1 MDRTSGEVAPDAS
14 RERFRDAFQ
23 AAAIG
28 MALIGWDGA
37 LLEANDAFCAIVGYE
52 QDQLDT
58 LTLRDITHS
67 DDLEP
72 YADCVRQMLD
82 GTISSCQMEKRYVHR
97 DGRAVW
103 ILLTASLVK
112 DAGGTPLYVIA
123 QVQDINDRK
132 VAEEVL
138 ETAAAEQ
145 SATLESVRYRALHDV
160 LTELPNHALFLDRLD
175 QSVLLAQRE
184 SACLALLFVDLDR
197 FKQVNDTLGHRIG
210 DLLLQHVGHR
220 LHEVLR
226 ESDTVA
232 RMGGDEFAIVLPGA
246 DEAGAHAIAQKI
258 LQTLEQLILI
268 EGYSV
273 RVGAS
278 IGIALYPEHGDST
291 ETLMR
296 RADVAM
302 YVAKRARLGYT
313 TYSPNLDVNTTSRL
327 ALAAEIHQAI
337 DGKQLLLHYQPK
349 IDLRSGRM
357 SGVEALV
364 RWRHP
369 VAGLIPPS
377 EFIPVAEQAGFMT
390 PLTHWVI
397 DTALEQCRL
406 WQELGLPLRTAV
418 NLSASNLQ
426 DVQTVQVI
434 AEALARWN
442 VSADLLEV
450 EITESAVM
458 EDPDRSLHILTA
470 LNRLGLHTAIDDF
483 GAGYSSLAY
492 LARLPVD
499 ISKID
504 RSFVLELT
512 RVGEGPSQEAT
523 VVRAMIDF
531 AHSLGL
537 QVVAEGIENRKML
550 DLLTAM
556 RCDFAQGF
564 YLGAPVPAQD
574 IQIHRTPASGEKA
587 DSVRLPPP
595 HGSPLPAPSRGRD
608 AG

>member
-37 LLEANDAFCAIVGYE
+37 LLEANDAFCAIVGYA

-160 LTELPNHALFLDRLD
+160 LTELPNRALFLDRLD

-246 DEAGAHAIAQKI
+246 DEAGAHTIAQKI

-595 HGSPLPAPSRGRD
+595 NGSPLPAPSRGRD
-608 AG
+608 AR

>member
-160 LTELPNHALFLDRLD
+160 LTELPNRALFLDRLD

-595 HGSPLPAPSRGRD
+595 HGAPLPAPSRGRD

>member
-37 LLEANDAFCAIVGYE
+37 LLEANDAFCAIVGYA

-160 LTELPNHALFLDRLD
+160 LTELPNRALFLDRLD

-595 HGSPLPAPSRGRD
+595 HGAPLPAPSRGRD

>member
-160 LTELPNHALFLDRLD
+160 LTELPNRALFLDRLD

>member
-37 LLEANDAFCAIVGYE
+37 LLEANDAFCAIVGYA

-82 GTISSCQMEKRYVHR
+82 GTISSCQIEKRYVHR

-160 LTELPNHALFLDRLD
+160 LTELPNRALFLDRLD

-574 IQIHRTPASGEKA
+574 IQIRRTPASGEQA